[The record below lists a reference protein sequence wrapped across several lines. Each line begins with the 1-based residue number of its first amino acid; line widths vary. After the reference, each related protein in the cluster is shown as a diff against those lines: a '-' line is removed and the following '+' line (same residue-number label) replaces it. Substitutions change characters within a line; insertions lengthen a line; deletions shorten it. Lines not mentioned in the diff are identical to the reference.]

1 MTMLVHIPN
10 LLDAATLRGVNRLI
24 GTLQWGPGSATA
36 GWHARDVKSNSQ
48 ALAGPGLDQ
57 LRAIVTG
64 ALAKNPIVAALA
76 LPRRIFP
83 PLLSRTGVGQ
93 EYGTHVDD
101 AFMGGGL
108 GLRSDLSVT
117 VFLNDP
123 EDYRGGE
130 LVVETVAGEDAAKF
144 GAGDAV
150 LYPSNRL
157 HRVAPVA
164 AGERFVAVTWIE
176 SRVRDEG
183 KREILFDLDRSR
195 RRIFEQEGKSETFDL
210 VSKSY
215 SNLLRR
221 WGDT

>member
-10 LLDAATLRGVNRLI
+10 MLDATTLREVTQLA

-36 GWHARDVKSNSQ
+36 GWHAREVKSNSQ
-48 ALAGPGLDQ
+48 ALAGPGLEQ
-57 LRAIVTG
+57 VRALVTG
-64 ALAKNPIVAALA
+64 ALAKNQIVGALT

-83 PLLSRTGVGQ
+83 PLISRTGIGQ

-108 GLRSDLSVT
+108 ALRSDVSLT

-123 EDYRGGE
+123 EAYTGGE
-130 LVVETVAGEDAAKF
+130 LVIETVAGEDAVKF
-144 GAGDAV
+144 AAGDAV

-157 HRVAPVA
+157 HRVAPVT
-164 AGERFVAVTWIE
+164 AGERVVAVTWIE

-183 KREILFDLDRSR
+183 EREILFDLDRAR
-195 RRIFEQEGKSETFDL
+195 RRIFEREGKSETFDL

-221 WGDT
+221 WGEG